1 MTEIRQKSIDKMLLQ
16 AQQHVLKILICSH
29 SENVSPIQFKTQLSE
44 VVTFHS
50 SMFWIKNFLLVFF
63 FCLCEY
69 RPVMDIRVKYW
80 SINLM

>member
-1 MTEIRQKSIDKMLLQ
+1 MTEVRWKSIDKMLLQ
-16 AQQHVLKILICSH
+16 AQQHVLKIIVCSQ

-50 SMFWIKNFLLVFF
+50 GIFWMKNFLFLF

-69 RPVMDIRVKYW
+69 RPVLDIRVKYW